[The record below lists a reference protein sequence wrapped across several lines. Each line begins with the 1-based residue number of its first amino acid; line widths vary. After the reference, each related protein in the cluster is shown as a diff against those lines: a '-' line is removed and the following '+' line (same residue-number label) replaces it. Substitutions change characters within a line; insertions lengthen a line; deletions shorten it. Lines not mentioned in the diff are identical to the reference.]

1 MVCES
6 VQGQTCVKT
15 GFTGMSWQLTY
26 LLVTAVKDE
35 DDGSGEDDGD
45 QADGE
50 TEDPI
55 VANGDV
61 EVEGGKHRTPQNHIQ
76 HLVEAE
82 GRRL

>member
-1 MVCES
+1 M
-6 VQGQTCVKT
+6 
-15 GFTGMSWQLTY
+15 
-26 LLVTAVKDE
+26 KDE
-35 DDGSGEDDGD
+35 DDGSGEDNGD

-50 TEDPI
+50 TEDPV

-61 EVEGGKHRTPQNHIQ
+61 EVEGGKHGTPQNHIQ